1 MKLSVKIFLGI
12 CVPSIIVILIISMIL
27 INKNNDTILES
38 ETQKA
43 IQDMK
48 GIESNIED
56 SSNLNIKFIELI
68 DVISKYYKEKN
79 IYLMYYENNNLEY
92 QSNENIELKNTE
104 ILNVNDDQYSSIV
117 NQIENDY
124 YIFVSTKLNG
134 DNILVYVKN
143 INSVYEIR
151 DNLIRIC
158 VYTLIISILIIA
170 IIAYVISKT
179 LTKPLV
185 RMEKEMV
192 KLSKGDYNIHLK
204 EGKSELGVLA
214 KNFNSMSKEIA
225 NRNNELLDLIDSKQQ
240 FIDNLSHEMNT
251 PLTSILGYSE
261 LMEKANLKEEQ
272 KNKYLRYIQEETRRI
287 MDMYK
292 KLLMLSYKKNADF
305 EKTSVNMSYVFNEI
319 YIALK
324 SKLEDN
330 HMELIINN
338 QLKTIM
344 GDETLISM
352 AISNL
357 VRNAINVSKPESKI
371 IINAFKMNNKK
382 YIQVID
388 QGSGI
393 SKENIQKITEP
404 FYRVDKVRSRKNGGA
419 GLGLSICKNIMDM
432 HGGEL
437 KIESEVGKGSIFILE
452 FP

>member
-48 GIESNIED
+48 GIESNIES
-56 SSNLNIKFIELI
+56 SSNLNIKFIDLI

-92 QSNENIELKNTE
+92 QSNDNIELKNTE

-117 NQIENDY
+117 NQIGNDY
-124 YIFVSTKLNG
+124 YIFISTKVNG

-151 DNLIRIC
+151 NNLIKIC
-158 VYTLIISILIIA
+158 IYTLVISMLIIA

-204 EGKSELGVLA
+204 EGKSELGILA

-225 NRNNELLDLIDSKQQ
+225 NRNNELLDLINSKQQ

-261 LMEKANLKEEQ
+261 LMEKANLTEEQ
-272 KNKYLRYIQEETRRI
+272 KAKYLRYIQEETRRI

>member
-48 GIESNIED
+48 GIESNIES
-56 SSNLNIKFIELI
+56 SSNLNIKFIDLI

-92 QSNENIELKNTE
+92 QSNDNIELKNTE

-305 EKTSVNMSYVFNEI
+305 EKNSVDMSYVFNEI

-344 GDETLISM
+344 GDEILISM

>member
-158 VYTLIISILIIA
+158 VYTLVISILIIA
-170 IIAYVISKT
+170 MIAYVISKT

-305 EKTSVNMSYVFNEI
+305 EKTSVDMSYVFNEI

-338 QLKTIM
+338 QLKNIM

>member
-158 VYTLIISILIIA
+158 VYTLVISILIIA

-305 EKTSVNMSYVFNEI
+305 EKNSVDMSYVFNEI